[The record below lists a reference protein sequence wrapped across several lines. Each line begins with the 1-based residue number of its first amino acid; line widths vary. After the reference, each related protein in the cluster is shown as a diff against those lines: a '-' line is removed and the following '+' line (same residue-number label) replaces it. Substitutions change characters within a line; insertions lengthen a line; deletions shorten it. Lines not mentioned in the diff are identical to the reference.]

1 MTDQINQLRAS
12 IETRREDKS
21 SEARVADRY
30 EFALLSRERCEHFR
44 QMLAA
49 QHQRLTD
56 YLEVLEQRQTAIDT
70 EIDKAEQQVSEL
82 ESTITSD
89 VRDKLSQFAKDELA
103 KSRQKG
109 GA

>member
-1 MTDQINQLRAS
+1 MTDRIDQLRAS
-12 IETRREDKS
+12 IDARREDKS
-21 SEARVADRY
+21 PEARMANRY
-30 EFALLSRERCEHFR
+30 EFALLRRERCERFR
-44 QMLAA
+44 QMLAT

-56 YLEVLEQRQTAIDT
+56 LLEALEQRQTAVDT
-70 EIDKAEQQVSEL
+70 EIDKVKQEMSEL

-103 KSRQKG
+103 KSRQKD